1 MNMRRFLSKALIEKQ
16 LIEIIYISDKQAIT
30 QRTIQISEINQHTI
44 RAYCFLRKQSR
55 LFKINN
61 ILSLLPKKQKEPF
74 IS

>member
-1 MNMRRFLSKALIEKQ
+1 MQRFLMKALNEKQ
-16 LIEIIYISDKQAIT
+16 PVEIIYLSDKQVVT
-30 QRTIQISEINQHTI
+30 QRTVLVNEMNLHTI

-61 ILSLLPKKQKEPF
+61 ILSVFPIKQKEPY

>member
-1 MNMRRFLSKALIEKQ
+1 MRRFLSKALNEKQ
-16 LIEIIYISDKQAIT
+16 LIEIIYISDKQTIT

-61 ILSLLPKKQKEPF
+61 ILSVLPKKQKEPF

>member
-1 MNMRRFLSKALIEKQ
+1 MRRFLSKALNEKQ
-16 LIEIIYISDKQAIT
+16 LIEIIYISDKQTIT

-44 RAYCFLRKQSR
+44 RAYCLLRKQSR

-61 ILSLLPKKQKEPF
+61 ILSVLPKKQKEPF